1 MGMDVQEKE
10 RLGIGIA
17 VALILHIGIFVG
29 LSAHDWGSDIPEYTG
44 PVFVELESNFVPLP
58 DPPEPEPAPELEP
71 ELDLSEPASQ
81 LEDPAE
87 PAADQAPAPAVQ
99 PTPAPVTPPA
109 QPQSQPQPQRAP
121 APTPRPTPTPT
132 PAPVDPLAQAPTRS
146 LAEIEAEIRGERP
159 DPSPERAR
167 PERDFAPGD
176 VLPDDS
182 PGELPEWVRSIE
194 ERGISTAEMDSR
206 DVQQVA
212 QRIERDP
219 EFEATLRRVIAGVE
233 AAERDRRSA
242 AGTGD
247 GADGEPGGDPGADG
261 ISGDPGTSDGSAAIT
276 GLRQGRGTPNME
288 FSFTAQE
295 LSALP
300 PTVTIVVAFDVLPSG
315 QVGSLMFVRRSGYT
329 PVDQKVAD
337 RIRRWSFSRIA
348 GTQTETGYFTLV
360 ISREDVTR

>member
-1 MGMDVQEKE
+1 MGMDLQDKE

-17 VALILHIGIFVG
+17 VALVLHIGLFVG
-29 LSAHDWGSDIPEYTG
+29 LSALDWDSELPEYTG
-44 PVFVELESNFVPLP
+44 PVFVELESSFEPLP

-71 ELDLSEPASQ
+71 EPDVSELASQ
-81 LEDPAE
+81 PDGAE
-87 PAADQAPAPAVQ
+87 ATPADQAPAPAAA
-99 PTPAPVTPPA
+99 PAEPEPAPAAPRAQTPREP
-109 QPQSQPQPQRAP
+109 AP
-121 APTPRPTPTPT
+121 APRPRPD
-132 PAPVDPLAQAPTRS
+132 PAPSPVDPLAQAPTRS

-159 DPSPERAR
+159 DSAPERAR
-167 PERDFAPGD
+167 PEREFAPGD

-194 ERGISTAEMDSR
+194 ESGISTAEMDTR

-219 EFEATLRRVIAGVE
+219 EFEAALRRVIAGVE
-233 AAERDRRSA
+233 AAARDRTAGPGTRDSGPSGEQGDDPSSDGSA
-242 AGTGD
+242 
-247 GADGEPGGDPGADG
+247 GDPGA
-261 ISGDPGTSDGSAAIT
+261 SDGAAALS
-276 GLRQGRGTPNME
+276 GLRQGRGTPDME
-288 FSFTAQE
+288 FSFSSQE

-300 PTVTIVVAFDVLPSG
+300 PTMTIVVAFDVLPSG

-337 RIRRWSFSRIA
+337 RIRRWSFSRID

>member
-10 RLGIGIA
+10 RLGVGIA

-29 LSAHDWGSDIPEYTG
+29 LSAHDWSTEIPEYTG
-44 PVFVELESNFVPLP
+44 PVIVELESSFVPLP
-58 DPPEPEPAPELEP
+58 DPPEPEPVPEPEP
-71 ELDLSEPASQ
+71 ELDMSEAAPQ
-81 LEDPAE
+81 PEDV
-87 PAADQAPAPAVQ
+87 QAPAAEE
-99 PTPAPVTPPA
+99 TPAPPAPTPTAPA
-109 QPQSQPQPQRAP
+109 QPQPQPQPAP
-121 APTPRPTPTPT
+121 APSPRPRPAPA

-159 DPSPERAR
+159 DQAPERAR

-212 QRIERDP
+212 QRMERDP

-233 AAERDRRSA
+233 AAARDRTTRP
-242 AGTGD
+242 GTGD
-247 GADGEPGGDPGADG
+247 TGPASEPSPDGVAGE
-261 ISGDPGTSDGSAAIT
+261 SGTADGSAAIT
-276 GLRQGRGTPNME
+276 GLRQGRGTPDMD
-288 FSFTAQE
+288 FSFTPQE

>member
-1 MGMDVQEKE
+1 MGMDVHEKE

-29 LSAHDWGSDIPEYTG
+29 LSAHDWSTELPEYTG
-44 PVFVELESNFVPLP
+44 PVIVELESSFVPLP
-58 DPPEPEPAPELEP
+58 DPPEPEPVTEPEP
-71 ELDLSEPASQ
+71 ELDMSEPAPQ
-81 LEDPAE
+81 PEDLQT
-87 PAADQAPAPAVQ
+87 PAAEEAPSAPPTQPAP
-99 PTPAPVTPPA
+99 TPPA
-109 QPQSQPQPQRAP
+109 QTQPTPSPRPSPAP
-121 APTPRPTPTPT
+121 APSPRPAPT

-146 LAEIEAEIRGERP
+146 QAEIEAEIRGERL
-159 DPSPERAR
+159 DPAPERAR

-206 DVQQVA
+206 DLQQVA

-233 AAERDRRSA
+233 AAARDGSTSP
-242 AGTGD
+242 GTGD
-247 GADGEPGGDPGADG
+247 TGSAGEPSPDG
-261 ISGDPGTSDGSAAIT
+261 IAGDPGTADGSAAIT
-276 GLRQGRGTPNME
+276 GLRQGRGTPEME

-329 PVDQKVAD
+329 PVDQRVAD

>member
-10 RLGIGIA
+10 RLGISIA

-29 LSAHDWGSDIPEYTG
+29 LSAHDWASDTPEYTG
-44 PVFVELESNFVPLP
+44 PVFVELESSFVPLP
-58 DPPEPEPAPELEP
+58 DPPEPEPAPEPEP
-71 ELDLSEPASQ
+71 ELDLSEAASH
-81 LEDPAE
+81 LEE
-87 PAADQAPAPAVQ
+87 PAAQAAEQAPAPAA
-99 PTPAPVTPPA
+99 PPAPAPVTPPA
-109 QPQSQPQPQRAP
+109 QTQPQPQRAP
-121 APTPRPTPTPT
+121 APTPRPAPT
-132 PAPVDPLAQAPTRS
+132 PAPVDPLSQAPTRS

-159 DPSPERAR
+159 DPAPERAR
-167 PERDFAPGD
+167 PEREFALGD

-233 AAERDRRSA
+233 AAARDRSSA
-242 AGTGD
+242 PGTGD
-247 GADGEPGGDPGADG
+247 STAGEAGGDPGADG
-261 ISGDPGTSDGSAAIT
+261 ISGEPGTADGSAAIT
-276 GLRQGRGTPNME
+276 GLRQGRGTPEMA
-288 FSFTAQE
+288 FSFTSQE

-337 RIRRWSFSRIA
+337 RIRRWSFSRIS

>member
-1 MGMDVQEKE
+1 MGMDVQDKE
-10 RLGIGIA
+10 RIGIGIA

-29 LSAHDWGSDIPEYTG
+29 LSAHDWTQELPEYTG
-44 PVFVELESNFVPLP
+44 PVFVELESSFVPLP
-58 DPPEPEPAPELEP
+58 DPPDPEPEPER
-71 ELDLSEPASQ
+71 ELDLSDSAAE
-81 LEDPAE
+81 LEDVQEPSAE
-87 PAADQAPAPAVQ
+87 EAPAQ
-99 PTPAPVTPPA
+99 PTESAESAESKPAPVTPR
-109 QPQSQPQPQRAP
+109 PQSERTLDPS
-121 APTPRPTPTPT
+121 PRPA
-132 PAPVDPLAQAPTRS
+132 PAPVDPLARAPTRS
-146 LAEIEAEIRGERP
+146 MTEIEAEIRGEQP
-159 DPSPERAR
+159 DQAPERAR
-167 PERDFAPGD
+167 PEREYSPGD

-182 PGELPEWVRSIE
+182 SGELPEWVRSIE

-212 QRIERDP
+212 QRMEQDP

-233 AAERDRRSA
+233 EAARTRNTAPGS
-242 AGTGD
+242 GD
-247 GADGEPGGDPGADG
+247 SDPAGEPDGDAGSNGVA
-261 ISGDPGTSDGSAAIT
+261 GDREISDGGAAIT
-276 GLRQGRGTPNME
+276 GLRQGRGSPTME
-288 FSFTAQE
+288 FSFTSQE

-360 ISREDVTR
+360 ISREDITR